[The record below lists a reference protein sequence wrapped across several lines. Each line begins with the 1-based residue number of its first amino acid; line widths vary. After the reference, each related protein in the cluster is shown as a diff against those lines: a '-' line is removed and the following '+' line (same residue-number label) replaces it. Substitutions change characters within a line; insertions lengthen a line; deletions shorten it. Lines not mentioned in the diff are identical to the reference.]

1 MRNGSRSAR
10 NSRLLGRHCVPARE
24 NDLAVAMLDLDQAR
38 VCAGDKRFG
47 M

>member
-10 NSRLLGRHCVPARE
+10 NSKLLCGLAIVKQ
-24 NDLAVAMLDLDQAR
+24 NNLAVAMLDLDQAR